1 MPQDGSDQHYYVDAS
16 TFQKP
21 LGELAEVLA
30 QKVLREGPGAL
41 AAPGY
46 VAIDMHVLVRQAKY
60 TYNFL
65 YYINADERRET
76 DCYWRDVYT
85 IIAAPLVRSMIDC
98 LYNVTLILQSP
109 GVNGPAFRKSG
120 FKKTFQDLDEEE
132 RLYGSRPEWDA
143 YIKEGRAKT
152 DFKMRESNLTM
163 AEVMAGRSWPT
174 LGRYLRDVPKGALPT
189 PHQEFLRT
197 LTYGAWR
204 EYSALSHGAFEGLL
218 LVGMYYTW
226 DSQPHEDRPKIDEF
240 LPQIMSMHLARA
252 AAILL
257 CIITELQAY
266 FRFEGANINER
277 INKVWSS
284 LLAIPEVKELFN
296 ERYAQLMKDKGI
308 TT

>member
-1 MPQDGSDQHYYVDAS
+1 MSQDKNNLDYHLDAS

-30 QKVLREGPGAL
+30 QKVLREGPKAL
-41 AAPGY
+41 AAPGF
-46 VAIDMHVLVRQAKY
+46 VAVDMHLLVRQAKY

-98 LYNVTLILQSP
+98 LYNVTLILQNP

-132 RLYGSRPEWDA
+132 RLYGGRPEWDA
-143 YIKEGRAKT
+143 YIKESRAKT
-152 DFKMRESNLTM
+152 DFKMRDSNLTM
-163 AEVMAGRSWPT
+163 GEVMAEKSWPT
-174 LGRYLRDVPKGALPT
+174 LGVYLRDVPKGARPT
-189 PHQEFLRT
+189 AHQEFLRT

-204 EYSALSHGAFEGLL
+204 QYSALSHGAFEGLL
-218 LVGMYYTW
+218 LVGMYYTQ
-226 DSQPHEDRPKIDEF
+226 DSQPHDDRPKIDAL
-240 LPQIMSMHLARA
+240 LPKIMSLHLARA

-266 FRFEGANINER
+266 FRFEGADINKR
-277 INKVWSS
+277 INKIWDALMPVSE
-284 LLAIPEVKELFN
+284 IKELYK
-296 ERYAQLMKDKGI
+296 ERYAQLMRDSGI
-308 TT
+308 AP